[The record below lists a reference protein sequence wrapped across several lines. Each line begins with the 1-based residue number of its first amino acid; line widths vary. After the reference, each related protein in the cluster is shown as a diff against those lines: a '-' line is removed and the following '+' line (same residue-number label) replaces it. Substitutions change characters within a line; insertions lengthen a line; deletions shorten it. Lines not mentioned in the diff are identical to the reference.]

1 MKRFA
6 TNFRIALQYAG
17 IGVVALAAA
26 AAVAATVGSALGL
39 IPWLD
44 LAALGWA
51 GAGLWV
57 QVAGTALLVALA
69 CFLPGA
75 TRVLRLEHAHR
86 SFNLKM
92 EDVARAY
99 HTAHAD
105 DRAGAFRMKHEFDAV
120 RERLAHLREHPELG
134 SLEPDV
140 LEVAAQMS
148 AQSARLAAVYSDE
161 KVDRA
166 RRFLEQRQEEVER
179 TREMI
184 AKAHHSGRELKKW
197 VESIE
202 LEEQVT
208 DNQLERLEEELEEIL
223 PRLGF
228 ARAGDRSNVVRMPPA
243 TAAE

>member
-1 MKRFA
+1 MNLRL
-6 TNFRIALQYAG
+6 ALQYAG
-17 IGVVALAAA
+17 IGMIAIAALAAVLATA
-26 AAVAATVGSALGL
+26 ASALGL
-39 IPWLD
+39 LPWLD
-44 LAALGWA
+44 LTALGWA
-51 GAGLWV
+51 AAGPWV
-57 QVAGTALLVALA
+57 QTAGAALLVALA

-86 SFNLKM
+86 SFHLKM

-99 HTAHAD
+99 HVAHAD
-105 DRAGAFRMKHEFDAV
+105 DRSGAFRVKHEFDAV

-148 AQSARLAAVYSDE
+148 AQSARLAAVYSDD

-184 AKAHHSGRELKKW
+184 AKAHHSGRELKRW
-197 VESIE
+197 VETIE

-228 ARAGDRSNVVRMPPA
+228 ARAADRSNVVTMPPA

>member
-1 MKRFA
+1 MNLRL
-6 TNFRIALQYAG
+6 ALQYAG
-17 IGVVALAAA
+17 IGIVALAAT
-26 AAVAATVGSALGL
+26 AAVVATLASALGVLPWLDLSALGL
-39 IPWLD
+39 
-44 LAALGWA
+44 A
-51 GAGLWV
+51 GAGPWV
-57 QVAGTALLVALA
+57 QAAGAALLVALA
-69 CFLPGA
+69 SFLPGA

-99 HTAHAD
+99 HVAHAD

-120 RERLAHLREHPELG
+120 RERLAHLREHPEL
-134 SLEPDV
+134 SAMEPDV

-148 AQSARLAAVYSDE
+148 AQSARLASVYSDE

-179 TREMI
+179 TRELI

-197 VESIE
+197 VETIE

-208 DNQLERLEEELEEIL
+208 DNQLVRLEEELDEVL

-228 ARAGDRSNVVRMPPA
+228 SRVSDHHNVVRMPPA